1 MQKYTFS
8 SEIIREC
15 MIFSRKLNLSLAKV
29 ISTFYSSVLVRHQV
43 PYTCV
48 VIGAKQV

>member
-8 SEIIREC
+8 SEIIRKC
-15 MIFSRKLNLSLAKV
+15 MIFSRKLNLFFAKV
-29 ISTFYSSVLVRHQV
+29 VSTFYSSVLVRHQF